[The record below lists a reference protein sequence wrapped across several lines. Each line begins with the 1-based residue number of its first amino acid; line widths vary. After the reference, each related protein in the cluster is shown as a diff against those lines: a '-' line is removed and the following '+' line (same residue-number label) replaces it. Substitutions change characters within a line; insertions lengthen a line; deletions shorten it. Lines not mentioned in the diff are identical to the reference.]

1 VSVINDSL
9 ADVEYNRGRF
19 IRLEPQPAPDTVV
32 RDFRADL
39 RACTEDVVSG
49 DASDIAGHRP
59 ARRPARAHRGQACRR
74 DPRHLGRAGAGPVPG
89 LDGLGYLRGGPL
101 NPDRPHATWD
111 LVADAFTEGL
121 LVLGG
126 TRSASY
132 DVTLHKIGHA
142 LDHIDQMSA
151 STGFA
156 ALHSLC
162 RSALADPFYRD
173 RPAELFAEGF
183 ALVFTQYPAVLVS
196 LMSGNEARA
205 EVHGLTSADTA

>member
-1 VSVINDSL
+1 MTRRTLQAIDRL
-9 ADVEYNRGRF
+9 ADLPAHIAARLADEIRGIWVGPGRG
-19 IRLEPQPAPDTVV
+19 PS
-32 RDFRADL
+32 RAL
-39 RACTEDVVSG
+39 T
-49 DASDIAGHRP
+49 ASATCAAGRSTP
-59 ARRPARAHRGQACRR
+59 TG
-74 DPRHLGRAGAGPVPG
+74 
-89 LDGLGYLRGGPL
+89 
-101 NPDRPHATWD
+101 
-111 LVADAFTEGL
+111 
-121 LVLGG
+121 LGG